1 MATAGIVNNIEAVR
15 EAIRLYGE
23 RLKRDVHEET
33 KKKMADIAYRSAEAT
48 PFGDKDRLR
57 AEISNLP
64 ITKDGGKRRYGNTQ
78 YVGQYKLINWER
90 KLKGLKTL
98 GNGKFKRVKSYVA
111 RPGSMVAEEK
121 ITKRRTKSSLA
132 GLGITSNIYAMDGK
146 YKKFTQSRVRSIK
159 FIRAAWGVAAAFF
172 SKGFKRGEFGPE
184 TLARF
189 SGKQYGGGD
198 IKQVG
203 DSLAEYSIFNNAGR
217 YDTRYKKRGQDTAPE
232 RSAADQSRAENII
245 ETALQKGIQA
255 VLVDITQYFE
265 KRAARFQSE
274 IRILNKFK

>member
-15 EAIRLYGE
+15 TAIRLYGE

-90 KLKGLKTL
+90 KQKGLLPL
-98 GNGKFKRVKSYVA
+98 GNSRFRKVTKYIVK
-111 RPGSMVAEEK
+111 PGAMSVQEK
-121 ITKRRTKSSLA
+121 TSRRRNQVRAGGPSLRA
-132 GLGITSNIYAMDGK
+132 NPFMDGK
-146 YKKFTQSRVRSIK
+146 YKSFIQSRIRSIK